1 MKVSIQGKLIDCV
14 NTKSADKKKDY
25 YSLNVYSEGQMYR
38 VGVPENLFQHYSNF
52 LNEEIELNDVNLW
65 VEGKYSLYIRE

>member
-25 YSLNVYSEGQMYR
+25 FSLNVYSEGQMFR
-38 VGVPENLFQHYSNF
+38 VGVPLEVYSEYSNHI
-52 LNEEIELNDVNLW
+52 NEDIELEDINLW
-65 VEGKYSLYIRE
+65 VEGKYSLYIKG

>member
-38 VGVPENLFQHYSNF
+38 VGVQQDVFEHFTNF
-52 LNEEIELNDVNLW
+52 VNEEIELNDINLW
-65 VEGKYSLYIRE
+65 VEGKYSLYIK